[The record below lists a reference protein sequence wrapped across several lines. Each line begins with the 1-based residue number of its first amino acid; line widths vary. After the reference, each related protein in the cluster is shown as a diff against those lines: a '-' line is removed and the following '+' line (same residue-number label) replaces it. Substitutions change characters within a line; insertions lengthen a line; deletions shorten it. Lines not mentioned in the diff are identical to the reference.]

1 MAHGRLAKPILS
13 EIRWKT
19 NSVKDVVNLSETEIA
34 VLQFLI
40 DNPEITAKEISEK
53 RVLLQERFKDA
64 LIP

>member
-19 NSVKDVVNLSETEIA
+19 NSVKDVVNLSETETA